1 MSVKA
6 DFTRTIV
13 TTKVEVAEITVV
25 NGQVTTAPLKEI
37 VKVDTKK
44 LSEDNALKEAKKA
57 NPGKNVVVLGIHAV
71 EEVRGMNFSTF
82 MQNSFPIERPANQ
95 QK

>member
-1 MSVKA
+1 MKA
-6 DFTRTIV
+6 DFSRTIV

-37 VKVDTKK
+37 IKTDTKK

-57 NPGKNVVVLGIHAV
+57 NPGKNVVILGIEYK
-71 EEVRGMNFSTF
+71 EEVRGMSFDTF
-82 MQNSFPIERPANQ
+82 LVNSFKVERPASQ

>member
-1 MSVKA
+1 MKA

-13 TTKVEVAEITVV
+13 TTKVQVAEITVV
-25 NGQVTTAPLKEI
+25 NGTVATAPLKEI

-44 LSEDNALKEAKKA
+44 MTEESALKEAKKA
-57 NPGKNVVVLGIHAV
+57 NPGKNVVVLGIESM
-71 EEVRGMNFSTF
+71 EEVRGMSFETF
-82 MQNSFPIERPANQ
+82 MENSFPVERPLSQ

>member
-1 MSVKA
+1 MKA

-25 NGQVTTAPLKEI
+25 NGTVATAPLKEI

-44 LSEDNALKEAKKA
+44 LSEESALKEAKKL
-57 NPGKNVVVLGIHAV
+57 NPGKNVVVLGIDSK
-71 EEVRGMNFSTF
+71 EEVRGMTFETF
-82 MQNSFPIERPANQ
+82 MEHSVPVVRPASQ